1 MSNKISI
8 RNCGQY
14 IVQFNKKHK
23 NVLWIKDTK
32 NNKTIYIDDST
43 LEQLIFIHKNNVI
56 NANDD
61 GLIYACE
68 QGTQKVRT

>member
-1 MSNKISI
+1 MSIEKTK
-8 RNCGQY
+8 CGQY

-43 LEQLIFIHKNNVI
+43 LEQLIFIHEIGIYDDNN
-56 NANDD
+56 D

>member
-1 MSNKISI
+1 MSIEKTK
-8 RNCGQY
+8 CGQY

-32 NNKTIYIDDST
+32 NNKQIYIDDST
-43 LEQLIFIHKNNVI
+43 LEQLIFIHEI
-56 NANDD
+56 GIYSDNDD

-68 QGTQKVRT
+68 QGTQNVRT